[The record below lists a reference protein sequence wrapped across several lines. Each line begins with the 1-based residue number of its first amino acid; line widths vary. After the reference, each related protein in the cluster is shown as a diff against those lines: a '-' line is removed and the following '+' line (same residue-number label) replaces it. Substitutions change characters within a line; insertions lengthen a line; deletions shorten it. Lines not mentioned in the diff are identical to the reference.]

1 MWPCRLLPS
10 ARVEKWLD
18 LLTPSAAA
26 LSLLLA
32 IALVIQAIRHG
43 RSVRRLESRLAE
55 REGAAARV
63 SLDRLTQLQRRAG
76 TSTGLPES
84 KRDSPRLPPL
94 GNLAAVVAVLA
105 VVAGTGWYLF
115 IRDGDSRQSG
125 PAVTKTGNTTVT
137 TQTTTKPRPPSSN
150 NQVPAIAPTL
160 DQPKSAYTILVL
172 NGSGQTGAAA
182 SLVPVVQQFGWNTAT
197 PGNASTSDEK
207 VSFVMY
213 VPGKEP
219 VADNLAIDLDIKKRL
234 PLDGVTITQDT
245 ADVDAIVIIGLD
257 LATKRSP

>member
-1 MWPCRLLPS
+1 
-10 ARVEKWLD
+10 VQKWLD

-76 TSTGLPES
+76 TSTGNQEGTQ
-84 KRDSPRLPPL
+84 RDSPRLPPL
-94 GNLAAVVAVLA
+94 GNLAAVIAVLA

-115 IRDGDSRQSG
+115 IRDGGSG
-125 PAVTKTGNTTVT
+125 TAA
-137 TQTTTKPRPPSSN
+137 TTTTRSAAASTATTAKPQPPSASGV
-150 NQVPAIAPTL
+150 VPSTPPPL
-160 DQPKSAYTILVL
+160 DQSKSAYTVLVL
-172 NGSGQTGAAA
+172 NGSGVTGAAA
-182 SLVPVVQQFGWNTAT
+182 NLVPVVDQFGWHTAT
-197 PGNASTSDEK
+197 PGNASTQTQK
-207 VSFVMY
+207 TSFVVY
-213 VPGKEP
+213 LPGKEA
-219 VADNLAIDLDIKKRL
+219 VADNLAIDLNITKKV
-234 PLDGVTITQDT
+234 PQDGVEIPADAT
-245 ADVDAIVIIGLD
+245 DVDAIVIVGLD

>member
-1 MWPCRLLPS
+1 M
-10 ARVEKWLD
+10 EKWLD

-32 IALVIQAIRHG
+32 IALVIQVIRHG

-76 TSTGLPES
+76 TSTGLLEP

-94 GNLAAVVAVLA
+94 GNIAAIAGVLA

-115 IRDGDSRQSG
+115 VRDGGADSSG
-125 PAVTKTGNTTVT
+125 PATTATSRTGATTSTT
-137 TQTTTKPRPPSSN
+137 TQPRPSTSN
-150 NQVPAIAPTL
+150 NQVPATAPTL

-172 NGSGQTGAAA
+172 NGSGVPRAAA
-182 SLVPVVQQFGWNTAT
+182 NLVPVVGQAGWNTA
-197 PGNASTSDEK
+197 PPDNASTSDEK
-207 VSFVMY
+207 TSFVMY
-213 VPGKEP
+213 LPDKEA
-219 VADNLAIDLDIKKRL
+219 VADNLAIDLAITRKL
-234 PLDGVTITQDT
+234 PLDGVTITQDI

-257 LATKRSP
+257 LANKRSP

>member
-1 MWPCRLLPS
+1 M
-10 ARVEKWLD
+10 EKWLD

-32 IALVIQAIRHG
+32 IALVIQVIRHG

-76 TSTGLPES
+76 TSTGLLEP

-94 GNLAAVVAVLA
+94 GNIAAIVGVLA

-115 IRDGDSRQSG
+115 VRDGGADNSG
-125 PAVTKTGNTTVT
+125 PATATSPTGATSSTA
-137 TQTTTKPRPPSSN
+137 TQPRTSTSN
-150 NQVPAIAPTL
+150 NQVPATAPTL

-172 NGSGQTGAAA
+172 NGSGVPRAAA
-182 SLVPVVQQFGWNTAT
+182 NLVPVVGQAGWNTA
-197 PGNASTSDEK
+197 PPDNASTSDEK
-207 VSFVMY
+207 TSFVMY
-213 VPGKEP
+213 LPDKEAI
-219 VADNLAIDLDIKKRL
+219 ADSLAIDLAITKKL
-234 PLDGVTITQDT
+234 PLDGVTITQDI

-257 LATKRSP
+257 LANKRSP

>member
-1 MWPCRLLPS
+1 MQ
-10 ARVEKWLD
+10 KWLD

-76 TSTGLPES
+76 TSTGLLEG

-94 GNLAAVVAVLA
+94 GNIAAIVGVLA
-105 VVAGTGWYLF
+105 VVVGTGWYLF
-115 IRDGDSRQSG
+115 IRDGDSGTAGSG
-125 PAVTKTGNTTVT
+125 ATKSGSTSVTSA
-137 TQTTTKPRPPSSN
+137 TTTKPQPPSSN
-150 NQVPAIAPTL
+150 NVVPTTPPAL

-172 NGSGQTGAAA
+172 NGSGKAGAAA
-182 SLVPVVQQFGWNTAT
+182 NLVPVVQQSGWNTAT
-197 PGNASTSDEK
+197 PGNASTFDEK

-213 VPGKEP
+213 LPGKEA
-219 VADNLAIDLDIKKRL
+219 VADNLAIDLGITRKQ

-245 ADVDAIVIIGLD
+245 ADVDAIVIIGID